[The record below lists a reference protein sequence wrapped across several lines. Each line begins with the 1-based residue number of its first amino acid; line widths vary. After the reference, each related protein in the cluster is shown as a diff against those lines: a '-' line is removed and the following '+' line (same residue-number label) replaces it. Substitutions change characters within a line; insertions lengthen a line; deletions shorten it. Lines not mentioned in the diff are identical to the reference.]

1 MIAYFK
7 EIIPFSEALRIKK
20 ETINMMEKTIELSGF
35 EKEKEY
41 IDKEISGSI
50 YKNDKLKKLFGEK
63 LFYKSSRYL

>member
-1 MIAYFK
+1 
-7 EIIPFSEALRIKK
+7 
-20 ETINMMEKTIELSGF
+20 MMEKTIELSGF